1 MTTICPYCNRNV
13 DLESNPMREVTAV
26 ADNTGKMVRINC
38 PCCGKWFEYTIY
50 RE

>member
-1 MTTICPYCNRNV
+1 
-13 DLESNPMREVTAV
+13 MREVTAV